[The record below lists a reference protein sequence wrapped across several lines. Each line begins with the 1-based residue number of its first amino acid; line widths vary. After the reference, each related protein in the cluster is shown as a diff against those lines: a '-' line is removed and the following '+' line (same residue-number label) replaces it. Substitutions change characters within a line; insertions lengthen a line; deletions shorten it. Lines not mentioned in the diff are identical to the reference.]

1 MLGQKPITLFIAVV
15 EELLGERVSGV
26 GFAEVK
32 TLPLEATETPIVMV
46 KA

>member
-1 MLGQKPITLFIAVV
+1 MLVQKPITLFIATV
-15 EELLGERVSGV
+15 EELLGERVSRV

-32 TLPLEATETPIVMV
+32 TLLLEATETPIITV